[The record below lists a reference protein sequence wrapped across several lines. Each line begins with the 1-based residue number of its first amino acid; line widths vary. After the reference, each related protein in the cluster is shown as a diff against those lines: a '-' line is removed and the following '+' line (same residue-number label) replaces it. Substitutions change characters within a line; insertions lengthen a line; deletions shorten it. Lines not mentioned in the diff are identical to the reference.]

1 MTTKPQIP
9 VGIDNFA
16 DLRLR
21 NDVFVDKSMFIH
33 EFLEDSY
40 YVPLVARPGG
50 WGKTLNIDM
59 LSRFLAIE
67 TDEQGTP
74 IPLEESV
81 NRKLF
86 VGGEVVIDSQS
97 NKVKQLAPLK
107 IAQQSPELVEKYQG
121 KHPVISFGL
130 KGVTGNSYQEIKT
143 RLCQKLRALFQ
154 KHAYLLD
161 GLEPDSYRYKNLQSY
176 LNPKEGENGIEKEW
190 NITHSLQFL
199 SELLHRH
206 FGRRPYILI
215 DDYDLPV
222 LSSYQTF
229 KDRPEEAECVR
240 RLIFMMLGIALKSHE
255 AHLEQGFLSGV
266 SRITLTTM
274 FSGELN
280 NTIEYTLLDKAFI
293 TAYGFREQEVDELLA
308 KVPIATDRAAL
319 RQWYNGYTFRE
330 ETLYNPFSIMS
341 CLANDG
347 KLKPYWEESGGT
359 RLISSALFSEEI
371 PYRTYFPQESL
382 QILVA
387 GSTILMFGQMQVGFE
402 DFQGSKDIST
412 LLFFGGY
419 LQRTVELEEMWGHY
433 RLAIPNHEARQM
445 YERRL
450 LWWVSDQLQLSA
462 TSYQSLVKLLAERQ
476 LEAFEQRLAELLQ
489 GSRKFIQDLQQG
501 FRPIWGRQGK
511 LIYSGLL
518 VSLTRSL
525 SPYYLVESNENSLL
539 SLSEMVLI
547 PQVAHGDQAM
557 VIAHEVHQDAS
568 DLPALAES
576 GLVQLE
582 KKDYNTLA
590 KGHAHVKKL
599 LQIFLAFSGK
609 QVVMK
614 YKEVTL

>member
-1 MTTKPQIP
+1 MTTQLQIP

-74 IPLEESV
+74 IPLEGSV

-161 GLEPDSYRYKNLQSY
+161 GLEPDNYRYKNLQSY
-176 LNPKEGENGIEKEW
+176 LNPKEGEDEIEKEW
-190 NITHSLQFL
+190 DITHSLEFL
-199 SELLHRH
+199 SQLLHQH
-206 FGRRPYILI
+206 FGRRTYILI

-229 KDRPEEAECVR
+229 KDRPEEAEHVR
-240 RLIFMMLGIALKSHE
+240 SLIFMMLGIPLKNHESH
-255 AHLEQGFLSGV
+255 LKQGFLSGV
-266 SRITLTTM
+266 SRITVTK
-274 FSGELN
+274 FYDELEN
-280 NTIEYTLLDKAFI
+280 AVECTLLDKTFI

-308 KVPIATDRAAL
+308 TVPIGIDRAAL
-319 RQWYNGYTFRE
+319 REWYNGYTFSE

-347 KLKPYWEESGGT
+347 KLKPYWEERGGT
-359 RLISSALFSEEI
+359 RLISSALFSQEI
-371 PYRTYFPQESL
+371 PSRTYSPIFQS
-382 QILVA
+382 LVA
-387 GSTILMFGQMQVGFE
+387 GKTTHMSSQTHVGFE
-402 DFQGSKDIST
+402 DFQGNRDIRN

-419 LQRTVELEEMWGHY
+419 LHRAVELKGVLGRY
-433 RLAIPNHEARQM
+433 YQVAIPNHEARQM

-450 LWWVSDQLQLSA
+450 
-462 TSYQSLVKLLAERQ
+462 R
-476 LEAFEQRLAELLQ
+476 
-489 GSRKFIQDLQQG
+489 
-501 FRPIWGRQGK
+501 
-511 LIYSGLL
+511 
-518 VSLTRSL
+518 
-525 SPYYLVESNENSLL
+525 
-539 SLSEMVLI
+539 
-547 PQVAHGDQAM
+547 
-557 VIAHEVHQDAS
+557 
-568 DLPALAES
+568 
-576 GLVQLE
+576 
-582 KKDYNTLA
+582 
-590 KGHAHVKKL
+590 
-599 LQIFLAFSGK
+599 
-609 QVVMK
+609 
-614 YKEVTL
+614 

>member
-1 MTTKPQIP
+1 MNTKPQIP

-16 DLRLR
+16 DLRLK

-107 IAQQSPELVEKYQG
+107 IAQQSPELVAKYQG

-154 KHAYLLD
+154 KHAYLID
-161 GLEPDSYRYKNLQSY
+161 GLEADSYHYRNLQSY
-176 LNPKEGENGIEKEW
+176 LNSEEGENGIEKEW
-190 NITHSLQFL
+190 NVTHSLQFL

-206 FGRRPYILI
+206 FGRRAYILI

-222 LSSYQTF
+222 ISSYQTF
-229 KDRPEEAECVR
+229 KDRPEEAERVR
-240 RLIFMMLGIALKSHE
+240 SLIFMMLGIALKSHE
-255 AHLEQGFLSGV
+255 GHLKQGLLSGV
-266 SRITLTTM
+266 ARITLTT
-274 FSGELN
+274 FSGELDN
-280 NTIEYTLLDKAFI
+280 AVECTLLDRTFI

-308 KVPIATDRAAL
+308 KVPIATDRAEL
-319 RQWYNGYTFRE
+319 RQWYNGYTFRG

-347 KLKPYWEESGGT
+347 KLKPYWEERGGT
-359 RLISSALFSEEI
+359 RLGSSALFSEEI
-371 PYRTYFPQESL
+371 LYRTYFPQESL
-382 QILVA
+382 QSLVA
-387 GSTILMFGQMQVGFE
+387 GNTIFISDKTHVGFE
-402 DFQGSKDIST
+402 DFHGSKDVDD

-419 LQRTVELEEMWGHY
+419 LHRAVKVKGAGDYYEV
-433 RLAIPNHEARQM
+433 AIPNHEARQM

-489 GSRKFIQDLQQG
+489 GLRKFRQNLQRG
-501 FRPIWGRQGK
+501 FRPIWGKEGK
-511 LIYSGLL
+511 LLYSGLL
-518 VSLTRSL
+518 LSLIRSL
-525 SPYYLVESNENSLL
+525 FPYYLVESTENSSL
-539 SLSEMVLI
+539 SLLEMVLI
-547 PQVAHGDQAM
+547 PQVSHGDQAM
-557 VIAHEVHQDAS
+557 VIEHEVHQDAS
-568 DLPALAES
+568 DLPALAQS

-609 QVVMK
+609 QVAMK

>member
-9 VGIDNFA
+9 VGIDDFA

-143 RLCQKLRALFQ
+143 RLWQKLQALFQ

-161 GLEPDSYRYKNLQSY
+161 GLEPDSYRYKNLQNY

-190 NITHSLQFL
+190 NITDSLEFL
-199 SELLHRH
+199 SQLLYRH
-206 FGRRPYILI
+206 FGRRTYILI

-229 KDRPEEAECVR
+229 KDRPEEAESVR
-240 RLIFMMLGIALKSHE
+240 RLIFLMLGIPLQGRC
-255 AHLEQGFLSGV
+255 HLEQGLLTGISK
-266 SRITLTTM
+266 ITLTT
-274 FSGELN
+274 FSGELDN
-280 NTIEYTLLDKAFI
+280 AVECTLLDKTFI
-293 TAYGFREQEVDELLA
+293 TSYGFREQEVDELLA
-308 KVPIATDRAAL
+308 TVPIGIDRAEL
-319 RQWYNGYTFRE
+319 REWYNGYTFRGE
-330 ETLYNPFSIMS
+330 HLYNPFSIMS

-347 KLKPYWEESGGT
+347 KLKPYWEERGGT
-359 RLISSALFSEEI
+359 RVISSALFSQEI
-371 PYRTYFPQESL
+371 PSRTYSPIFQS
-382 QILVA
+382 LVA
-387 GSTILMFGQMQVGFE
+387 GKTTHMSSQTHVGFK
-402 DFQGSKDIST
+402 DFQGSKDVDN

-419 LQRTVELEEMWGHY
+419 LHRALELKGVLGSY
-433 RLAIPNHEARQM
+433 YQVAIPNHEARQM

-450 LWWVSDQLQLSA
+450 LWWVWDQLQLSA

-489 GSRKFIQDLQQG
+489 GSREFMQDLQRG
-501 FRPIWGRQGK
+501 FHPIWGKEAK
-511 LIYSGLL
+511 LLYSGLL
-518 VSLTRSL
+518 LSLIRSL
-525 SPYYLVESNENSLL
+525 FPYYLVESTESSSLSLL
-539 SLSEMVLI
+539 EMVLI
-547 PQVAHGDQAM
+547 PQVSHGDQAM
-557 VIAHEVHQDAS
+557 VIEHEVHQDAS
-568 DLPALAES
+568 DLPALAQS

-609 QVVMK
+609 QVAMK

>member
-1 MTTKPQIP
+1 MNTKLQIP

-21 NDVFVDKSMFIH
+21 NDVFVDKSMFLH
-33 EFLEDSY
+33 ECIKGSG
-40 YVPLVARPGG
+40 YVKLVARPGR

-59 LSRFLAIE
+59 LRRFLDIE
-67 TDEQGTP
+67 ADEQGTP

-107 IAQQSPELVEKYQG
+107 IAQQCPALVTQYQG
-121 KHPVISFGL
+121 QHPVISLGL
-130 KGVTGNSYQEIKT
+130 KEVTGNSYQEIKT

-154 KHAYLLD
+154 KHAYLID
-161 GLEPDSYRYKNLQSY
+161 GLEADSYHYRNLQSY
-176 LNPKEGENGIEKEW
+176 LNSEEGENGIEKEW
-190 NITHSLQFL
+190 NVTHSLQFL

-206 FGRRPYILI
+206 FGRRAYILI
-215 DDYDLPV
+215 DDYDVPV
-222 LSSYQTF
+222 ISAYQTF
-229 KDRPEEAECVR
+229 KDRPEEAERVR
-240 RLIFMMLGIALKSHE
+240 SLIFRMFGAALKGNE
-255 AHLEQGFLSGV
+255 DHLEQGFLTGV
-266 SRITLTTM
+266 VRIAPTTM

-359 RLISSALFSEEI
+359 RLISSALFSEDI
-371 PYRTYFPQESL
+371 PYRTYAPQQSL

-501 FRPIWGRQGK
+501 FRPIWGRQGE

-557 VIAHEVHQDAS
+557 VIAHKVRQDAS

-582 KKDYNTLA
+582 KKNYNTRV

-609 QVVMK
+609 QVAMK

>member
-1 MTTKPQIP
+1 MNTKPQIP

-21 NDVFVDKSMFIH
+21 NDVFVDKSMFLH

-143 RLCQKLRALFQ
+143 RLCQKLQALFQ

-229 KDRPEEAECVR
+229 KDRPEEAERVR

-255 AHLEQGFLSGV
+255 AHLKQGFLTGV
-266 SRITLTTM
+266 SRITVTK
-274 FSGELN
+274 FYGELDN
-280 NTIEYTLLDKAFI
+280 AVECTLLDKTFI

-319 RQWYNGYTFRE
+319 RQWYNGYTFRG

-347 KLKPYWEESGGT
+347 KLKPYWEERGGT
-359 RLISSALFSEEI
+359 RLGSSALFSEEI
-371 PYRTYFPQESL
+371 LYRTYFPQESL
-382 QILVA
+382 QSLVA
-387 GSTILMFGQMQVGFE
+387 GNTIFISDKTHVGFE
-402 DFQGSKDIST
+402 DFHGSKDVDD

-419 LQRTVELEEMWGHY
+419 LHRAVKVKGASDY
-433 RLAIPNHEARQM
+433 YKVAIPNHEARQM

-489 GSRKFIQDLQQG
+489 GSREFMQDLQRG
-501 FRPIWGRQGK
+501 FHPIWGKEAK
-511 LIYSGLL
+511 LLYSGLL
-518 VSLTRSL
+518 LSLIRSL
-525 SPYYLVESNENSLL
+525 SPYELVENTENSSL
-539 SLSEMVLI
+539 SLLEMVLI

-557 VIAHEVHQDAS
+557 VIAHEVRQDAS

-582 KKDYNTLA
+582 KKNYNTRV

-609 QVVMK
+609 QVAMK

>member
-9 VGIDNFA
+9 VDIDNFA

-67 TDEQGTP
+67 TDEQGKP

-130 KGVTGNSYQEIKT
+130 KGVTGNSYQEVKT
-143 RLCQKLRALFQ
+143 RLGQKLRALFQ

-161 GLEPDSYRYKNLQSY
+161 GLEPDNYQYKNLQSY

-190 NITHSLQFL
+190 NITHSLEFL
-199 SELLHRH
+199 SELLYRH
-206 FGRRPYILI
+206 FGRRTYILI

-229 KDRPEEAECVR
+229 KDRPEEAESVR
-240 RLIFMMLGIALKSHE
+240 RLIFLMLGIPLQGRC
-255 AHLEQGFLSGV
+255 HLEQGLLTGISK
-266 SRITLTTM
+266 ITLTT
-274 FSGELN
+274 FSGELDN
-280 NTIEYTLLDKAFI
+280 AVECTLLDKTFI
-293 TAYGFREQEVDELLA
+293 TSYGFREQEVDELLA
-308 KVPIATDRAAL
+308 KVPIAIDRAAL
-319 RQWYNGYTFRE
+319 RQWYNGYTFRGE
-330 ETLYNPFSIMS
+330 HLYNPFSIMS

-347 KLKPYWEESGGT
+347 KLKPYWEERGGT
-359 RLISSALFSEEI
+359 RVISSALFSQDI
-371 PYRTYFPQESL
+371 PSRTYSPIFQS
-382 QILVA
+382 LVA
-387 GSTILMFGQMQVGFE
+387 GKTTHMSSQTHVGFK
-402 DFQGSKDIST
+402 DFQGNPDIRN

-419 LQRTVELEEMWGHY
+419 LHRAVELKGVLGSY
-433 RLAIPNHEARQM
+433 YQVAIPNHEARQM

-450 LWWVSDQLQLSA
+450 
-462 TSYQSLVKLLAERQ
+462 R
-476 LEAFEQRLAELLQ
+476 
-489 GSRKFIQDLQQG
+489 
-501 FRPIWGRQGK
+501 
-511 LIYSGLL
+511 
-518 VSLTRSL
+518 
-525 SPYYLVESNENSLL
+525 
-539 SLSEMVLI
+539 
-547 PQVAHGDQAM
+547 
-557 VIAHEVHQDAS
+557 
-568 DLPALAES
+568 
-576 GLVQLE
+576 
-582 KKDYNTLA
+582 
-590 KGHAHVKKL
+590 
-599 LQIFLAFSGK
+599 
-609 QVVMK
+609 
-614 YKEVTL
+614 

>member
-9 VGIDNFA
+9 VDIDNFA

-50 WGKTLNIDM
+50 WGKTLNLDM

-161 GLEPDSYRYKNLQSY
+161 GLEPDNYRYKNLQSY

-190 NITHSLQFL
+190 NITHSLEFL
-199 SELLHRH
+199 SELLYRH
-206 FGRRPYILI
+206 FGRRTYILI

-229 KDRPEEAECVR
+229 KDRPEEAEHVR
-240 RLIFMMLGIALKSHE
+240 SLIFLMLGIPLKNHE
-255 AHLEQGFLSGV
+255 GHLEQGLLSGV
-266 SRITLTTM
+266 SRITVTK
-274 FSGELN
+274 FYDELEN
-280 NTIEYTLLDKAFI
+280 AVECTLLDKTFI
-293 TAYGFREQEVDELLA
+293 TSYGFREQEVDELLA
-308 KVPIATDRAAL
+308 KVPIATDRAEL
-319 RQWYNGYTFRE
+319 RQWYNGYTFRG

-347 KLKPYWEESGGT
+347 KLKPYWEERGGT
-359 RLISSALFSEEI
+359 RVISSALFSQDI
-371 PYRTYFPQESL
+371 PSRTYSPIFQS
-382 QILVA
+382 LVA
-387 GSTILMFGQMQVGFE
+387 GKTTHMSSQTHVGFK
-402 DFQGSKDIST
+402 DFQGSKDVDN

-419 LQRTVELEEMWGHY
+419 LHRAVELKGVLGSY
-433 RLAIPNHEARQM
+433 YQVAIPNHEARQM

-450 LWWVSDQLQLSA
+450 LWWVWDQLQLSA

-489 GSRKFIQDLQQG
+489 GSRKFMQDLQRG
-501 FRPIWGRQGK
+501 FRPIWGKEAK
-511 LIYSGLL
+511 LLYSGLL
-518 VSLTRSL
+518 LSLIRSL
-525 SPYYLVESNENSLL
+525 SPYDLVESTENSSL
-539 SLSEMVLI
+539 SLLEMVLI

-557 VIAHEVHQDAS
+557 VIAHEVRQDAS

-609 QVVMK
+609 QVAMK